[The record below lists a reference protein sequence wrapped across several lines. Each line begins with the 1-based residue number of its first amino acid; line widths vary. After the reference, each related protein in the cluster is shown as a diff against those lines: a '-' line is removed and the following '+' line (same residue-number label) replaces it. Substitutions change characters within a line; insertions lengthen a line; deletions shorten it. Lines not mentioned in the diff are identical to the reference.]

1 MKGIKI
7 FLKKKKTRSNKKAR
21 ERYENLSEEKEK
33 KCQYCRE
40 CHENLSEH
48 KKQGMAERR
57 RNYYIT
63 HKR

>member
-48 KKQGMAERR
+48 NKTRDGR
-57 RNYYIT
+57 T
-63 HKR
+63 

>member
-1 MKGIKI
+1 MKI
-7 FLKKKKTRSNKKAR
+7 FLKKKK
-21 ERYENLSEEKEK
+21 K

-63 HKR
+63 HKQ

>member
-21 ERYENLSEEKEK
+21 ERYENLSEEKK

-63 HKR
+63 HKQ

>member
-21 ERYENLSEEKEK
+21 ERYENLSEGKEK

-48 KKQGMAERR
+48 NKTRDGR
-57 RNYYIT
+57 T
-63 HKR
+63 